1 MEASRPRSSP
11 GARIHKRRG
20 ACMRRWSPAVSS
32 LLLACKHPRGSTGP
46 PPRPCAETLPFNS
59 ARRYD
64 RSVAGSLIFGAFA
77 VLAFFLL
84 LRVLHLLGFLG
95 YCISRGNRRGCRW
108 QLQSGASPDP
118 SFLLAVVEAGA
129 TGRVDAQAVRRRS
142 WLIRG
147 IRRGSNSSSL
157 MHSRLVHR
165 VKLASRSWAAADRWD
180 PQGFE

>member
-1 MEASRPRSSP
+1 MEAIRPRSSP

-32 LLLACKHPRGSTGP
+32 LQLACKHPRGSTG

-95 YCISRGNRRGCRW
+95 YCILGAIAAAVAGSFSLVPHLIRASFWPLLKLVQLAGWMRRQC
-108 QLQSGASPDP
+108 
-118 SFLLAVVEAGA
+118 AGA
-129 TGRVDAQAVRRRS
+129 HG
-142 WLIRG
+142 
-147 IRRGSNSSSL
+147 
-157 MHSRLVHR
+157 
-165 VKLASRSWAAADRWD
+165 
-180 PQGFE
+180 